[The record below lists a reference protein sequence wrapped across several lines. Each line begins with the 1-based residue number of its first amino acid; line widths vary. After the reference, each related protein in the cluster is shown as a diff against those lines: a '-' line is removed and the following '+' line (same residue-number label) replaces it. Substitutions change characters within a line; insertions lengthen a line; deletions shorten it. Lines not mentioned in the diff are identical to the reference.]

1 MKLMK
6 VNLLAKGPQ
15 LKTKPATGKQPVKFV
30 LAAVWLLAIFALC
43 FGLGR
48 LSLSETAS
56 AALASLN
63 NLPIIKQMHL
73 IGSPDRQ
80 LAGEAEDRINVL
92 VLGMGGD
99 GHEGP
104 LLTDTIMVASIR
116 PSDRKVALLSIPRDL
131 LVPLSDYGWRKIN
144 AANAFG
150 ELNAPGRGADF
161 SRTALE
167 GLLGL
172 DIPYYIRLDFSGF
185 EKIVDD
191 VGGIDVYVD
200 RNFTDVSYPTNDY
213 GYRTVSFKKGW
224 QHMSGDDALE
234 YVRSRHG
241 NNGEGSDFARAQR
254 QQKVLAALKD
264 KMFSF
269 NTLRNPSKISN
280 LLAEL
285 QSNVSTNL
293 QVGEILRLAKMG
305 QGIDPA
311 DVIHKVIDDGP
322 KSPLTSTMLN
332 GAYVLVPR
340 NDDWGRLRQVADGIF
355 LAATD
360 VASVTPPPE
369 PPAEKTRVEIQNG
382 TGQAGLA
389 REAAAKL
396 ANIGFVVVK
405 IGNAASF
412 SYRRTTIYDLT
423 GGRKDDQLEE
433 LKKAFSP
440 DPVEV
445 ARYPLPSGGDA
456 VASPDFLVILGKDL
470 TDLTAGAGESDGG
483 RG

>member
-1 MKLMK
+1 MKPMK
-6 VNLLAKGPQ
+6 VNLLAGGRQAKS
-15 LKTKPATGKQPVKFV
+15 KPATGHQPVKFV
-30 LAAVWLLAIFALC
+30 LAIIWLAAIFGIS
-43 FGLGR
+43 FGVGR

-80 LAGEAEDRINVL
+80 ITGEPDDRINVL
-92 VLGMGGD
+92 VLGMGGE
-99 GHEGP
+99 GHDGP

-131 LVPLSDYGWRKIN
+131 VVPLPGAGWRKIN

-150 ELNAPGRGADF
+150 ELEVPGRGADF

-172 DIPYYIRLDFSGF
+172 DIPYYVRLDFRGF

-200 RNFTDVSYPTNDY
+200 RSFTDSSYPTDHY
-213 GYRTVSFKKGW
+213 GYQVVAFKKGW
-224 QHMSGDDALE
+224 QHMSGADALE

-241 NNGEGSDFARAQR
+241 NNGEGSDFARAAR

-264 KMFSF
+264 KLFSF
-269 NTLRNPSKISN
+269 STLRNPAKISN

-285 QSNVSTNL
+285 QSDISTNL

-311 DVIHKVIDDGP
+311 DVIHKVIDDSPG
-322 KSPLTSTMLN
+322 SPLVASVLN
-332 GAYVLVPR
+332 GAFVLVPR
-340 NDDWGRLRQVADGIF
+340 NDDWGKLRDIAADIFNADSAVAGIQP
-355 LAATD
+355 A
-360 VASVTPPPE
+360 PPP
-369 PPAEKTRVEIQNG
+369 PPQEKTRVEIQNG
-382 TGQAGLA
+382 TGQPGLA

-396 ANIGFVVVK
+396 ANFGFVVVK
-405 IGNAASF
+405 IGNAESF

-423 GGRKDDQLEE
+423 GGRKVDALAE

-445 ARYPLPSGGDA
+445 SNYPLPPSGGTE
-456 VASPDFLVILGKDL
+456 ASPDFLVILGKDL
-470 TDLTAGAGESDGG
+470 TDISAGSDDGS